1 MSFTCR
7 KNSVLSGVK
16 NIFKKVWIF
25 GKFYRCVFLCEKMVK
40 ITRKIP
46 TYRRKHT
53 GIAFYSYILILTNCG
68 ESNYFWGI
76 YIYNNSSTGLF

>member
-25 GKFYRCVFLCEKMVK
+25 GKVYRCVFLCEKMVK

-53 GIAFYSYILILTNCG
+53 GIADYSYILILTNCG

-76 YIYNNSSTGLF
+76 YSYNNSSTGLF